1 MGEKSPIISKKNEK
15 KVLTNQIKYAIIN
28 TVEGAMANLNKM
40 NEKEMRKMKITMFA
54 TMSEVRVFCSES
66 GYPFHDVNLA
76 QIYALYEMAGWRR
89 AAIADHLGYAV
100 STVSTKRSQ
109 MWDYAELA
117 EMLFGDAEI
126 VEEVAVVVEPT
137 TPYRKFK
144 DGRPAVAMEFMPECG
159 ANIKGE
165 EAVYFFKFYNAK
177 ALEFNKVG
185 TSAKDVVARLR
196 DEIGEYSKKFDIRRV
211 EIHRIVSC
219 GNRPAEG
226 AESALRAE
234 LIRQYPQAFRK
245 NDRFFGVDISP
256 AVFDEIIHNYFG

>member
-1 MGEKSPIISKKNEK
+1 
-15 KVLTNQIKYAIIN
+15 
-28 TVEGAMANLNKM
+28 MANLNKM
-40 NEKEMRKMKITMFA
+40 NEKEMIKMKITMFA

-89 AAIADHLGYAV
+89 AEIADHLGYAV
-100 STVSTKRSQ
+100 STVSTKRSK
-109 MWDYAELA
+109 MWDYADLA
-117 EMLFGDAEI
+117 EILFGDGEI
-126 VEEVAVVVEPT
+126 IEEVVKEVAVVAEPT
-137 TPYRKFK
+137 TLYRTFK

-165 EAVYFFKFYNAK
+165 QAVYFFKFYNAT

-185 TSAKDVVARLR
+185 TSAKDVVARLC
-196 DEIGEYSKKFDIRRV
+196 DEIGDYSKKFDIRRV
-211 EIHRIVSC
+211 EIHRIRSC
-219 GNRPAEG
+219 GNYPAEG

-234 LIRQYPQAFRK
+234 LIRQYPNAFRK

-256 AVFDEIIHNYFG
+256 AVFDEIMHNYFG

>member
-1 MGEKSPIISKKNEK
+1 
-15 KVLTNQIKYAIIN
+15 
-28 TVEGAMANLNKM
+28 MANLNRM
-40 NEKEMRKMKITMFA
+40 NEKEMIKMKITMFA
-54 TMSEVRVFCSES
+54 TMSEIRVFCSES
-66 GYPFHDVNLA
+66 GYSFHDVNLA

-117 EMLFGDAEI
+117 EILFGEAEI
-126 VEEVAVVVEPT
+126 IEEVVEEVAVVVEPT
-137 TPYRKFK
+137 TLYRKFK

-165 EAVYFFKFYNAK
+165 EAVYFFKFYNAN

-256 AVFDEIIHNYFG
+256 AVFDEIMHNYFG